1 MKGNTM
7 KLLSMTAVLALLGA
21 GATAASA
28 ATIVNLG
35 FDPIQVGLPGTTGSS
50 NLINPLGWNLPADN
64 TWDLGYGP
72 VDDTNIEANPKF
84 PAEVFFHSGTTAIA
98 TGSSALGSDPI
109 IGGNSYTISV
119 LTQSVSWSIG
129 NPALGI
135 ADVQTSLTVKT
146 DDGSLLASQILVNS
160 VADLNWASHDVTFVA
175 PAEANGKYLKLEFT
189 SNPAT
194 DTYGLI
200 SGISA
205 TTDAVPEP
213 ASLSLLGLGAVA
225 LLRRRK

>member
-35 FDPIQVGLPGTTGSS
+35 FDPIIVGLPGTTGNN
-50 NLINPLGWNLPADN
+50 NLINPPGWNLPAND
-64 TWDLGYGP
+64 TWQFGYGP
-72 VDDTNIEANPKF
+72 VNDSNIEGNPNF
-84 PAEVFFHSGTTAIA
+84 PAEVFFQQGATAIA
-98 TGSSALGSDPI
+98 TGSGALGSDPI
-109 IGGNSYTISV
+109 IAGNSYTISV
-119 LTQSVSWSIG
+119 LTHSVSWSIG

-135 ADVQTSLTVKT
+135 ADVATTLTVKT
-146 DDGSLLASQILVNS
+146 DDDILLASQLLVTS
-160 VADLNWASHDVTFVA
+160 AADLYWANHDVTFVA
-175 PAEANGKYLKLEFT
+175 PAGTDGKYLKLEFT
-189 SNPAT
+189 SNPGT

-205 TTDAVPEP
+205 TTEAVPEP
-213 ASLSLLGLGAVA
+213 ASLGMLGLGAVA